1 MERFKVDSLSDD
13 MVALFRKRAYDV
25 AGTTPGLKVFLDGKR
40 ISFSAKNPFKDYC
53 EMYTKGQILDNGA
66 DVKVLYEKPDNKEA
80 KGIDLSFYKRIHFF
94 MKRNCFRF

>member
-1 MERFKVDSLSDD
+1 

-80 KGIDLSFYKRIHFF
+80 KGIDLSFLLEVYFLVE
-94 MKRNCFRF
+94 RNYLRS